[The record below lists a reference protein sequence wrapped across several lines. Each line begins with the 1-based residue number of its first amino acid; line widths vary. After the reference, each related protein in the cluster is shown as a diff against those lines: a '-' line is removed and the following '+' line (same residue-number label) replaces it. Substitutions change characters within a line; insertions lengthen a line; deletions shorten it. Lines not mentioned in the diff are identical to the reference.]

1 MKKSSEFV
9 VPFAGIKL
17 GVHHYNFEVTQTFF
31 EELTHL
37 QLEKGV
43 VKIQLELEKK
53 ETMMLAFFSAI
64 GDVQQACCRCNDLVE
79 VNVNT
84 ELSIIYKLGTEESE
98 DENLV
103 VLHPDSYEIDAYQ
116 PIYEMLI
123 MALSANPTHEEGFC
137 NQEMI
142 TILNAYMLD
151 KNESN
156 IKEDKEDPRWAKLKN
171 LN

>member
-17 GVHHYNFEVTQTFF
+17 GVHHYSFEVTQKFF

-37 QLEKGV
+37 QLEKVG

-64 GDVQQACCRCNDLVE
+64 GDVQQACCRCNDLVK
-79 VNVNT
+79 VNVEA
-84 ELSIIYKLGTEESE
+84 ELSIIYKFGIEESE

-103 VLHPDSYEIDAYQ
+103 VLHPDSYEIDVYQ
-116 PIYEMLI
+116 PIYEMLV
-123 MALSANPTHEEGFC
+123 MALSQNPTHEDGTC

-142 TILNAYMLD
+142 TILNTYMVD
-151 KNESN
+151 KKESN
-156 IKEDKEDPRWAKLKN
+156 IKDDKEDPRWAKLKN

>member
-37 QLEKGV
+37 QLEKGG

-64 GDVQQACCRCNDLVE
+64 GDVQQACCRCNDLVK
-79 VNVNT
+79 VNVDT
-84 ELSIIYKLGTEESE
+84 ELSIVYKLGIEESE
-98 DENLV
+98 DENLDV
-103 VLHPDSYEIDAYQ
+103 YQ
-116 PIYEMLI
+116 PIYEMLV
-123 MALSANPTHEEGFC
+123 MALSSNPTHEDGTC

-142 TILNAYMLD
+142 KILNAYMVD

-156 IKEDKEDPRWAKLKN
+156 TKEDKEDPRWAKLKN